1 METVKE
7 FIDAVKEMRDAQTAY
22 SLFPSGENKRRKEA
36 FEKIIDNA
44 LHERERKIAQGK
56 QEVLP
61 L

>member
-7 FIDAVKEMRDAQTAY
+7 FIDAVKEMRDAQVAY
-22 SLFPSGENKRRKEA
+22 SLFSSGENKRRKENH
-36 FEKIIDNA
+36 EKIIDNA
-44 LHERERKIAQGK
+44 LSERERRKVQGK

>member
-7 FIDAVKEMRDAQTAY
+7 FIDAVKEMRDAQIAY
-22 SLFPSGENKRRKEA
+22 SLFPSGENKRRKESH
-36 FEKIIDNA
+36 EKIIDNA
-44 LHERERKIAQGK
+44 LSERERRKVQGK

>member
-7 FIDAVKEMRDAQTAY
+7 FIYAVKEMRDAQVAY
-22 SLFPSGENKRRKEA
+22 SLFPSGENKRRKETH
-36 FEKIIDNA
+36 EKIIDNA
-44 LHERERKIAQGK
+44 LSERERRKAQGK

>member
-7 FIDAVKEMRDAQTAY
+7 FIDAVKEMRDAQVAY
-22 SLFPSGENKRRKEA
+22 SLFPSGENKRRKESR
-36 FEKIIDNA
+36 EKIIDNA
-44 LHERERKIAQGK
+44 LSERERRKVQGK

>member
-44 LHERERKIAQGK
+44 LQERERKIAQGK

>member
-7 FIDAVKEMRDAQTAY
+7 FIDAVKEMRDAQVAY
-22 SLFPSGENKRRKEA
+22 SLFPSGENKRRKENH
-36 FEKIIDNA
+36 EKIIDNA
-44 LHERERKIAQGK
+44 LSERERRKVQGK

>member
-7 FIDAVKEMRDAQTAY
+7 FIDAVKEMRDAQVAY
-22 SLFPSGENKRRKEA
+22 SLFPSGENKRRKESH
-36 FEKIIDNA
+36 EKNIDNA
-44 LHERERKIAQGK
+44 LSERERRKVQGK